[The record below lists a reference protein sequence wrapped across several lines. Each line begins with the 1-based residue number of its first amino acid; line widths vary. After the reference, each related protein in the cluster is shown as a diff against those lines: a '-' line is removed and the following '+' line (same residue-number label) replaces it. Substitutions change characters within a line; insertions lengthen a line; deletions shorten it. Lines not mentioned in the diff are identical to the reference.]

1 MPLIVDHMHPAYLRR
16 WRNSGANRY
25 NGAYYYSRE
34 IKELMIPELRT
45 DRNFILVNQPG
56 VGCDHAVVFIHNN
69 LHIKRY
75 EWLQD
80 YRDLILICGVPDTV
94 RKVRHLGRAA
104 YLPLSIDVREC
115 MRHRREKDLDVAYV
129 GRRSKRKQY
138 KFDANVDILEGME
151 RGRLL
156 DQVARYRQVYAVGRC
171 AIEAR
176 ALGCEVL
183 PFDERYPN
191 PELWQVRDSLEAV
204 PILQEIID
212 KVDRHG

>member
-56 VGCDHAVVFIHNN
+56 VGCDHAVVFLHHN